1 VGEDEKKVEEEDVG
15 HGFVAGQFIVMSA
28 KQGVPPCCA
37 SVITLYFCVILEA
50 DKPQSVG
57 HGSGSSYFPTQSTG
71 HDGVAGQFIV

>member
-1 VGEDEKKVEEEDVG
+1 
-15 HGFVAGQFIVMSA
+15 MSA